1 MKLKINVIHKM
12 MATAALAVASVI
24 IVACATAE
32 AARMP
37 ISILPYYNSDPLT
50 INVGELSKPLM
61 SDNPNDIL
69 KIAEV
74 AKKQTENIPL
84 EALYVMAIRLF
95 DLGEKTEGAYWFYN
109 AQFRTRVLNALLK
122 NDPDVINKNID
133 SDTFNKLSAYNA
145 FIETAGQY
153 INPELA
159 QDPDGWMKI
168 LGDVS
173 TDLKDL
179 DIKAFV
185 NDFPQMANKV
195 LDEHPEIVQKVNEG
209 LEVLKDVLTEN
220 MQEIVNQ
227 TKKNYGK

>member
-1 MKLKINVIHKM
+1 MKTKSKTIHKL
-12 MATAALAVASVI
+12 MAMAALTVSSIV

-37 ISILPYYNSDPLT
+37 ISVMPYYNSDPLT
-50 INVGELSKPLM
+50 INVGKLSKPLM

-69 KIAEV
+69 EISDK
-74 AKKQTENIPL
+74 AKSQMENIPL

-95 DLGEKTEGAYWFYN
+95 DLGEKADGAYWYYN
-109 AQFRTRVLNALLK
+109 AQFRTRVLNALLQ
-122 NDPDVINKNID
+122 NDPDIINNNIG
-133 SDTFNKLSAYNA
+133 SDTFEKLSAYNA
-145 FIETAGQY
+145 FTELAGQY
-153 INPELA
+153 INPALA
-159 QDPDGWMKI
+159 QDPEGWTKI

-179 DIKAFV
+179 DIRAFV
-185 NDFPQMANKV
+185 NDFPQMANKI
-195 LDEHPEIVQKVNEG
+195 LDDHPEIVQKVNEG
-209 LEVLKDVLTEN
+209 LNVLKEILTEN